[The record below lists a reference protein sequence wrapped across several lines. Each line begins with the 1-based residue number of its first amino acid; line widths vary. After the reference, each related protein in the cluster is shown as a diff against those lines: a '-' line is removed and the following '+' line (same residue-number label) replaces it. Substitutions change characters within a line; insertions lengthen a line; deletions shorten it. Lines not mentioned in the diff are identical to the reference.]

1 MRAKPSDRNVRPT
14 DATTDGIPRRYYQ
27 ARVTDRGIDEFIG
40 LCRGLLAD
48 GMVSIEEVRFLFAW
62 LDANPDAASCWPAN
76 EIHEHLRK
84 ILHRKTLGADA
95 QEKLLD
101 LLMAITG
108 GGLPSRQAVGGHE
121 VPSDAT
127 IVSMATSLP
136 LSDPPP
142 NVVFAG
148 RTFCFTGTFV
158 YGRRKNCELA
168 VIERGGFASPRPTKS
183 TNYLVIGS
191 IGTESWIHSTHG
203 RKIETA
209 VTLRDRHGLEI
220 ISEQHWSAAL
230 CEPVT
235 LKEDL

>member
-1 MRAKPSDRNVRPT
+1 MRAKRGDQTVRPA
-14 DATTDGIPRRYYQ
+14 DATTDSVPRRFYQ
-27 ARVTDRGIDEFIG
+27 ARVADRGIDEFIG
-40 LCRGLLAD
+40 LCRGILAD
-48 GMVSIEEVRFLFAW
+48 GMVSIEEARFLFAW
-62 LDANPDAASCWPAN
+62 LEDNADAASCWPAS
-76 EIHEHLRK
+76 EIHGHLRK
-84 ILHRKTLGADA
+84 VLRRKTLDADA
-95 QEKLLD
+95 QEHLLD

-121 VPSDAT
+121 VPGRGK

-142 NVVFAG
+142 DVVFEG

-168 VIERGGFASPRPTKS
+168 VVERDGFVSPRPTVA

-203 RKIETA
+203 RKIEKA

-220 ISEQHWSAAL
+220 ISEEHWSAAL
-230 CEPVT
+230 SGPVT
-235 LKEDL
+235 LEEDL